1 MEYTSVELAMAR
13 DVSKALLE
21 GLGLDA
27 YLFEVEPKESYWE
40 LKIECA
46 NEIDGSWTTTS
57 VQISDELLMGA
68 SKESDKE
75 EQLLEFLGKELSACK
90 RVML

>member
-1 MEYTSVELAMAR
+1 
-13 DVSKALLE
+13 
-21 GLGLDA
+21 
-27 YLFEVEPKESYWE
+27 
-40 LKIECA
+40 
-46 NEIDGSWTTTS
+46 
-57 VQISDELLMGA
+57 MGA

>member
-27 YLFEVEPKESYWE
+27 YLFEVEPKEDYWE

-57 VQISDELLMGA
+57 VQIADELLMGA
-68 SKESDKE
+68 SKESGKE